1 MKRFKNILMASAL
14 LCGAF
19 FTACDDN
26 DDKPVFPEN
35 QDQAYDMS
43 GFAKGA
49 DVSWLTEMEKEGYK
63 FYDAEGNGHEC
74 MSLLRDLGMNA
85 IRLRV
90 WVNPDQGWSE
100 EEGFF
105 NPEGWC
111 DKDDVVTKAWRA
123 HNLGYRIM
131 IDFHYSDIWA
141 DPGRQEKPAA
151 WADLSF
157 DELKQAV
164 ADHTTEVL
172 SAIKARGIDVE
183 WVQVGNET
191 RTGMLKPDGAAS
203 SGKTANFAQLVTA
216 GYDAVKTIYPE
227 AKVIVHIDQGNNPNR
242 YIWL

>member
-19 FTACDDN
+19 FTACDNN

-157 DELKQAV
+157 D
-164 ADHTTEVL
+164 
-172 SAIKARGIDVE
+172 
-183 WVQVGNET
+183 
-191 RTGMLKPDGAAS
+191 
-203 SGKTANFAQLVTA
+203 
-216 GYDAVKTIYPE
+216 
-227 AKVIVHIDQGNNPNR
+227 
-242 YIWL
+242 

>member
-1 MKRFKNILMASAL
+1 
-14 LCGAF
+14 
-19 FTACDDN
+19 
-26 DDKPVFPEN
+26 
-35 QDQAYDMS
+35 
-43 GFAKGA
+43 
-49 DVSWLTEMEKEGYK
+49 
-63 FYDAEGNGHEC
+63 
-74 MSLLRDLGMNA
+74 
-85 IRLRV
+85 
-90 WVNPDQGWSE
+90 
-100 EEGFF
+100 
-105 NPEGWC
+105 
-111 DKDDVVTKAWRA
+111 
-123 HNLGYRIM
+123 M
-131 IDFHYSDIWA
+131 IFG

-227 AKVIVHIDQGNNPNR
+227 AKVIVLRKTRRRAPREGCPGGKQKYKKCNKQRSDHHEKGR
-242 YIWL
+242 Y